1 MNMMTG
7 VSLPIIEQ
15 QVARF
20 CRFGPGKKR
29 TTFPSFAQNVEGSRA
44 EHIRRI
50 WCRRYVR
57 NLDVVAADSV
67 CLRTIVLCF
76 SQSITPRASHAAAK

>member
-7 VSLPIIEQ
+7 VRLTIIEPQ
-15 QVARF
+15 AARF
-20 CRFGPGKKR
+20 CRFGPGEKR
-29 TTFPSFAQNVEGSRA
+29 TTFPILAKNVEGSRA

-50 WCRRYVR
+50 WCRRYVW

-67 CLRTIVLCF
+67 CLRTRVLCF
-76 SQSITPRASHAAAK
+76 SQSTTPRASDASAK